1 MMPDLLTTH
10 YSLLATVIAQA
21 QPPDFGPWLANVFYA
36 TGFIAAVVVL
46 WRHLRGAPSATEIAG
61 QPLTVQLAADYAT
74 KDEHTELKLRVDEM
88 GGEIREG
95 FRHLESKRSISI
107 AGVHEKLE
115 KSIAALRMEIKSD
128 IAGVHEL
135 QRDVLGAVRE
145 LKGRIE
151 TR

>member
-21 QPPDFGPWLANVFYA
+21 PPPDFGPWLENVFYA

-46 WRHLRGAPSATEIAG
+46 WRHLRGAPSGIAIAG

-74 KDEHTELKLRVDEM
+74 KDEHTELKTRVDEM
-88 GGEIREG
+88 GAEIRDG
-95 FRHLESKRSISI
+95 FQHIESKRSQSI
-107 AGVHEKLE
+107 GNLHEKLE
-115 KSIAALRMEIKSD
+115 KSIAALRLEMKSD

-151 TR
+151 SK